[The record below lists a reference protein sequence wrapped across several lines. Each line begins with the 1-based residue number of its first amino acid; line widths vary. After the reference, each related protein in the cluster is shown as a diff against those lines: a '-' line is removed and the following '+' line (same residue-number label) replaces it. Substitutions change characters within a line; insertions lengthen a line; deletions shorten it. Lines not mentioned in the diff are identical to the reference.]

1 MKFLLR
7 YGLLLSVF
15 VLAAFGRLGATSL
28 VSSGDFDEKPTGKV
42 QLLHAEESS
51 FQLRETS
58 FSNLDDRS
66 TDFDRL
72 VEETTEEEETDDD
85 ESKIIYGKIF
95 QQYAVAAAHSTYT
108 LFDCYHC
115 TREIPFLNYVVINYL
130 RRYILIEVFR
140 L

>member
-15 VLAAFGRLGATSL
+15 VLAAFGRLGATNP
-28 VSSGDFDEKPTGKV
+28 VSSGDLGEKPSAKV
-42 QLLHAEESS
+42 QSLHSDEPS
-51 FQLRETS
+51 FQLRDIS
-58 FSNLDDRS
+58 FSTLNHRS

-85 ESKIIYGKIF
+85 ESRFFYRKIVH
-95 QQYAVAAAHSTYT
+95 QYALTASHPTYT
-108 LFDCYHC
+108 LFDSYHC
-115 TREIPFLNYVVINYL
+115 TREIPFLNYVAINYL